1 MVKVCNFKGTM
12 KLLSN
17 VVKVI
22 DFEQATKL
30 PFIGKTD
37 FAGNEVTV

>member
-30 PFIGKTD
+30 PSIGKTE
-37 FAGNEVTV
+37 FAGKEITV